1 MKTKTLTIKESRK
14 ALQTMFDDWYD
25 DAPSVKGDIVSTI
38 EYQAHSK
45 DSWDSKKWGE
55 FITLGTSFEGKKVIV
70 KELPEMVGKSLWE
83 VGEYIKQKGWTPVG
97 HEYVEW
103 LFEHQDAQEK
113 PKDWQWWYCFG
124 SLFRHSGGR
133 WRVPYVYGDASG
145 FGRDGGGLGDAWVD
159 FRRVVLLETENLNTE
174 PLKPLNFESIV
185 APLELR
191 LKNLEEKL
199 EKISEIL
206 K

>member
-1 MKTKTLTIKESRK
+1 MNKTKTLTIKESRK

-25 DAPSVKGDIVSTI
+25 DAPSVTGDIVSTI

-55 FITLGTSFEGKKVIV
+55 FITLGTSFEGKKVVI
-70 KELPEMVGKSLWE
+70 KELPEMVGKSFWE

-113 PKDWQWWYCFG
+113 PKDWQFWYCFG
-124 SLFRHSGGR
+124 SLFRLSDGDWGVPCVLGG
-133 WRVPYVYGDASG
+133 ASG
-145 FGRDGGGLGDAWVD
+145 FERYGNGLGGTWVGR
-159 FRRVVLLETENLNTE
+159 RRVVLLETENLNTE
-174 PLKPLNFESIV
+174 PLKPLNFE
-185 APLELR
+185 PLIIALENLLVEIKK
-191 LKNLEEKL
+191 LK
-199 EKISEIL
+199 
-206 K
+206 